1 MTGYLSPTSIIKAG
15 NLRPPEKTLVLRWI
29 KELWAM
35 VSPDIIKKSFLK
47 TGIANCLDGTGDD
60 MFFNSDDSDDDPFK
74 GYEVSAGEMDGRW
87 QLAEILSSKL
97 MLLKNG
103 VSLNQSLKHLII
115 DSIVPPALPLPQT
128 GYYSKAFN
136 VRNICP
142 FIDLIGA
149 HF

>member
-60 MFFNSDDSDDDPFK
+60 MFFNLDDSDDDPFE

-87 QLAEILSSKL
+87 QLAENFELE
-97 MLLKNG
+97 
-103 VSLNQSLKHLII
+103 I
-115 DSIVPPALPLPQT
+115 DAIKEWSEPESEPET
-128 GYYSKAFN
+128 SDN
-136 VRNICP
+136 
-142 FIDLIGA
+142 
-149 HF
+149 